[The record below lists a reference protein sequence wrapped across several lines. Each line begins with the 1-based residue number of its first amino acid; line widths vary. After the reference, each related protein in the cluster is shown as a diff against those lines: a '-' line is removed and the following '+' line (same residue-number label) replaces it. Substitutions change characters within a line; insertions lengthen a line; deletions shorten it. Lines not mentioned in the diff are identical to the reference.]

1 MQLRGR
7 TSSVRIFGMF
17 SRRSRRPKNPELL
30 KAWSALDEGDIP
42 GALRQLRQGADDLPL
57 DELALVVA
65 RAAGSAGFDDLRTA
79 ADALNARPE
88 RTRARYDFGY
98 ACVERGVPYL
108 AIPALRAALRQA
120 PDSAGILR
128 ELVSA
133 YEREGRHREAVEV
146 LTAHESGLADWPD
159 RYLLVFN
166 AVMAGDLALARRH
179 DARLPDPQDAVWL
192 PARARQRALLE
203 RAAKAGEVS
212 PLDAGDLRGWQYVIG
227 GTVLTTLS
235 PYGFDAGMTGRFAWL
250 QDSHDQCLRGLTR
263 LKAVLDAAGA
273 HPTSVSL
280 LPDRGSRVLGLA
292 AARLLDLPAKPFAPD
307 REDTVV
313 VAYDLNEVTGADQ
326 GPEILGRL
334 LERTPGQILHEHASN
349 WTDPPVV
356 TADSVTVLHQS
367 VTAPWEA
374 RMRVGENGEVERGA
388 PDGRPEEEIAAD
400 VLAADAA
407 PDEGDGATP
416 ADPLE
421 GLTGF
426 VSAVRD
432 TWLRGD
438 RAGLSSAGPV
448 PSSRF
453 L

>member
-1 MQLRGR
+1 
-7 TSSVRIFGMF
+7 MF
-17 SRRSRRPKNPELL
+17 SRRNRRPKTPELL
-30 KAWSALDEGDIP
+30 QAWQALDEGDVP
-42 GALRQLRQGADDLPL
+42 GALRQLRHGADDLPF

-79 ADALNARPE
+79 AGALTSRPGNV
-88 RTRARYDFGY
+88 RALYDFGY
-98 ACVERGVPYL
+98 ACIERGVPHL
-108 AIPALRAALRQA
+108 AIPALREALRQA
-120 PDSAGILR
+120 PDSVGILR

-133 YEREGRHREAVEV
+133 YEREGRHREAVDV
-146 LTAHESGLADWPD
+146 LTVHESGLVDWPD

-179 DARLPDPQDAVWL
+179 HARLPEPQDAMWL
-192 PARARQRALLE
+192 PARVRQRAMLE
-203 RAAKAGEVS
+203 RAAGAGPVS
-212 PLDAGDLRGWQYVIG
+212 PLDDTDLRGWQYVIG

-250 QDSHDQCLRGLTR
+250 QDTHDQCLRGLVR
-263 LKAVLDAAGA
+263 LKAVLGAAGVR
-273 HPTSVSL
+273 PTSVSL
-280 LPDRGSRVLGLA
+280 LPDRGSHILGLA
-292 AARLLDLPAKPFAPD
+292 AARLLELPAEPFAPD

-313 VAYDLNEVTGADQ
+313 VAYDLNEVAGTEQ
-326 GPEILGRL
+326 GPEVLGRL
-334 LERTPGQILHEHASN
+334 FERAPNQVLHEHASN

-356 TADSVTVLHQS
+356 TADSVTLLHQS
-367 VTAPWEA
+367 VTAPWEE
-374 RMRVGENGEVERGA
+374 RLRVGEDGDVERCA
-388 PDGRPEEEIAAD
+388 PDSRPEEEIAAD
-400 VLAADAA
+400 ILAADAT

-416 ADPLE
+416 ADPVE
-421 GLTGF
+421 RLTDF

-448 PSSRF
+448 SSSRF

>member
-1 MQLRGR
+1 
-7 TSSVRIFGMF
+7 MF
-17 SRRSRRPKNPELL
+17 SRRNRRPRTPELL
-30 KAWSALDEGDIP
+30 EAWQALDEGDIP
-42 GALRQLRQGADDLPL
+42 GALRRLRKGTDGLPI
-57 DELALVVA
+57 DELALVTA
-65 RAAGSAGFDDLRTA
+65 RAARSAGFDDLSTA
-79 ADALNARPE
+79 ADALTGRPAKV
-88 RTRARYDFGY
+88 RVLYDFGY
-98 ACVERGVPYL
+98 ACIERGVPYL
-108 AIPALRAALRQA
+108 AIPALREALRQA

-133 YEREGRHREAVEV
+133 YEREGRHREAVDI
-146 LTAHESGLADWPD
+146 LTAHESTLVDWPD

-166 AVMAGDLALARRH
+166 AVMAGELALARRH
-179 DARLPDPQDAVWL
+179 HARLPDPQDEMWL
-192 PARARQRALLE
+192 PAQTRQRAMLE
-203 RAAKAGEVS
+203 RAAVAEPVS
-212 PLDAGDLRGWQYVIG
+212 PLDATDLRGWQYVIG

-250 QDSHDQCLRGLTR
+250 QDTHDQCLRGLLR
-263 LKAVLDAAGA
+263 LKAVIGAAGA

-280 LPDRGSRVLGLA
+280 LPDRGSRILGLA

-313 VAYDLNEVTGADQ
+313 IAYDLNEVAGAEQ

-334 LERTPGQILHEHASN
+334 YERTPGQLLHEHASN

-356 TADSVTVLHQS
+356 TADSITLLHQS
-367 VTAPWEA
+367 ATAPWEGQLRA
-374 RMRVGENGEVERGA
+374 GEDGLAERGA
-388 PDGRPEEEIAAD
+388 PDSRPEEEIAAD
-400 VLAADAA
+400 ILAADAT
-407 PDEGDGATP
+407 PDDGDGTTP
-416 ADPLE
+416 ADPVE
-421 GLTGF
+421 KLTDF

-438 RAGLSSAGPV
+438 RAALTSTGPV